1 MSIELSIH
9 DTCSRKDPLVRINR
23 KVAVVDD
30 DVEMGR
36 LVYDVLTDSGFQVSQ
51 YTSAQEALVK
61 FKKELPQVLVTDFK
75 MKEIDGM
82 MFLRKMQQDF
92 PSVVC
97 VMMTAFGSVE
107 TAIEAMK
114 AGAFHYIVKPF
125 RNEEMVLLVRR
136 AMEKAALTQENTALR
151 KELHKTFSLDSIIGK
166 SPAMLEVFQ
175 TIKLVAPAVANVLIR
190 GESGSGKERV
200 ARAVHNSGNRKD
212 KPFVPIN
219 CTAIPE
225 QLLES
230 ELFGHVKGSFTG
242 AIADKK
248 GLFEEA
254 NGGTLFLDE
263 IGDLSPSL
271 QAKLLRVLQDK
282 QIRAVGDTQLRSVD
296 VRVVAAT
303 HCDLQTMVAEG
314 KFREDLFYR
323 LNVLPLRVPPLRE
336 RPQDIPLLVESFI
349 ARFAPQNNSPARGV
363 TPEAMAALMA
373 HPWPGNVR
381 ELENVIERAVVLSGH
396 ELIEEKDVMGSALA
410 QAKQSIEQ
418 IFNDQPTLEKIEERY
433 IKMIL
438 SQTHNQK
445 DRAAKILGVNRRT
458 LYRKERVY
466 GLVAADVPEPEE
478 EAERVDS
485 VSPPQ
490 DREKF

>member
-1 MSIELSIH
+1 M
-9 DTCSRKDPLVRINR
+9 RINR

-166 SPAMLEVFQ
+166 SPAVLEVFQ

-190 GESGSGKERV
+190 GESGSGKELV

-445 DRAAKILGVNRRT
+445 DRAAKILGINRRT